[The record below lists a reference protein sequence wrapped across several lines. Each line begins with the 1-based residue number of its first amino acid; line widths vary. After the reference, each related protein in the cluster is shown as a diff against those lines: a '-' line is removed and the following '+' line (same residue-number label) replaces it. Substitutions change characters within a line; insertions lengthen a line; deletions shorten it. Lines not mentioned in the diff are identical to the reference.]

1 MSKYEMDFEKYKK
14 AIEKVIQRFS
24 DRGWEEIRVEE
35 IWFETSLPMDLIL
48 QVINMGVTIPSD
60 VKSITHG
67 GKILWKREE
76 QQ

>member
-24 DRGWEEIRVEE
+24 DRGWEEIKVEE

-48 QVINMGVTIPSD
+48 QVINMGVAIPAD

-67 GKILWKREE
+67 TLES
-76 QQ
+76 Q